1 MSIIK
6 SLEKRRTYYNLDK
19 KIPISEQEVEE
30 KVKKVTELVPD
41 AFNMKSARVVLVF
54 GEKHEQLW
62 DEIYDVFEGKVPRE
76 KLDLFKN
83 GAGTILFLY
92 DQDIVKKMQEQFHTY
107 ADNFPIW
114 ANQANGMLQIVMWSM
129 LRELNIGA
137 SLQHYNPII
146 DAKVKE
152 LFDIPESCMLVAQMP
167 FGGIKKEPDE
177 KEKEDINKSVS
188 VVRS

>member
-1 MSIIK
+1 
-6 SLEKRRTYYNLDK
+6 
-19 KIPISEQEVEE
+19 
-30 KVKKVTELVPD
+30 
-41 AFNMKSARVVLVF
+41 
-54 GEKHEQLW
+54 
-62 DEIYDVFEGKVPRE
+62 
-76 KLDLFKN
+76 
-83 GAGTILFLY
+83 
-92 DQDIVKKMQEQFHTY
+92 MQEQFHTY

-177 KEKEDINKSVS
+177 KEKEDINKRVS

>member
-1 MSIIK
+1 M
-6 SLEKRRTYYNLDK
+6 
-19 KIPISEQEVEE
+19 
-30 KVKKVTELVPD
+30 TELVPD

-107 ADNFPIW
+107 ADNFTIW

-177 KEKEDINKSVS
+177 KEKEDINKRVS

>member
-107 ADNFPIW
+107 ADTFPIW

-177 KEKEDINKSVS
+177 KEKEDINKRVS